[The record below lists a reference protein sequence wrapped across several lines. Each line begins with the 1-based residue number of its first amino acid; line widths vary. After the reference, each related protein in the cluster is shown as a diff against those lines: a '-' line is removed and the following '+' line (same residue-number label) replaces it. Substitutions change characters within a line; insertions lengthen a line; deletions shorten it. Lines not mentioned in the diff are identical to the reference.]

1 MTANEQGF
9 SSDLVGP
16 EQPFDQVVTAYLE
29 GSRVVA
35 AFVERLDDVAF
46 SDEPF
51 DRDKP
56 NQDERPTQEGEPSAK
71 IHPLLAAWL
80 EERSPDDRELILVN
94 LRDDMTIPRFP
105 EPVTDE
111 PRDSQ
116 ANRAVQSRSE
126 ALIGQIVERRDGG
139 YRQLAQEFT
148 ERYAAEIRE
157 TFWLLRCMLMEVPLR
172 MVTELAERDDV
183 LYIEPNDA
191 GDVPGQNTNP
201 NDDVDDG
208 RGRIVSDPYF
218 NLGLTGG
225 FVGLLDTGLRF
236 THTSFNSP
244 SHIAFRFDCTGGS
257 GCTTGPGSNPNDDCW
272 NHGTAEA
279 AAFTAN
285 ANQGNAFRGVTGIT
299 LDSFKV
305 FPTAFNAAGG
315 CNGFLN
321 IAAGVSAFQ
330 TAVSVF
336 DRVIY
341 GGMQGSGNYLS
352 ALSIAADNAFDAG
365 AVVIGIN
372 GNFGPAAGTVNSPA
386 NAHRV
391 IGVGNFDVQTLAQVA
406 SQSRG
411 PTPDGRIKPDIQAPT
426 NTETASN
433 ASDTALRT
441 FTGTSG
447 AAPYAAGAAALLRN
461 FLLNTIPVVDPG
473 QVYSL
478 LILSGQ
484 QVSPFNNTSGAG
496 PLRLPTGGTIFFGKV
511 AVNNGGTIDIPLKI
525 GGGLNVLDAALW
537 WPETATVFLG
547 GQVTIEVHNDID
559 LHLLNPG
566 GATVATS
573 LSVSSV
579 FERTRATGAPLTAG
593 TWTLRIRGFSVP
605 ASPQT
610 VHWSAYAGPR

>member
-1 MTANEQGF
+1 MAANEHGF

-16 EQPFDQVVTAYLE
+16 EQPFDQVVITHLE
-29 GSRVVA
+29 GARVVA
-35 AFVERLDDVAF
+35 AFVERLDDHVF

-51 DRDKP
+51 EREKP
-56 NQDERPTQEGEPSAK
+56 DEDERPAQQEPPSK
-71 IHPLLAAWL
+71 IHPVLAVWL
-80 EERSPDDRELILVN
+80 NERSPDDRDLILVN
-94 LRDDMTIPRFP
+94 LRDDLTIPRFL
-105 EPVTDE
+105 EPVTGE

-116 ANRAVQSRSE
+116 ANRGLRSRSE
-126 ALIGQIVERRDGG
+126 ALIGQIVERREGG
-139 YRQLAQEFT
+139 YRRLAQEFA
-148 ERYAAEIRE
+148 ERYGAEVRQ
-157 TFWLLRCMLMEVPLR
+157 TFWLLRCMLLEAPLR
-172 MVTELAERDDV
+172 MVPDMAERDDV
-183 LYIEPNDA
+183 LYVEPNDA
-191 GDVPGQNTNP
+191 GDVPGQNANP

-208 RGRIVSDPYF
+208 RGLIVSDPYF

-236 THTSFNSP
+236 THTLFNSP
-244 SHIAFRFDCTGGS
+244 SHIDFRFDCTGGS
-257 GCTTGPGSNPNDDCW
+257 GCSTGPGSNPNDDCW
-272 NHGTAEA
+272 DHGTAEA
-279 AAFTAN
+279 AAFTGN
-285 ANQGNAFRGVTGIT
+285 ANLGNAFRGVTGIT

-305 FPTAFNAAGG
+305 FPTSFNAAGA

-321 IAAGVSAFQ
+321 VAAGVSAFQ

-352 ALSIAADNAFDAG
+352 SLSIAADNAFDAG

-372 GNFGPAAGTVNSPA
+372 GNFGPAAGTVNSPGS
-386 NAHRV
+386 AHRV
-391 IGVGNFDVQTLAQVA
+391 IGVGNFDVQTLAQVT

-461 FLLNTIPVVDPG
+461 FLLNAIPVVDPG
-473 QVYSL
+473 QVYSV

-484 QVSPFNNTSGAG
+484 QVFPFNNTSGAG
-496 PLRLPTGGTIFFGKV
+496 PLRLPTDGTLFFGKV
-511 AVNNGGTIDIPLKI
+511 AVSNGGTINIPLNI
-525 GGGLNVLDAALW
+525 GGGVNLLDAALW
-537 WPETATVFLG
+537 WPETATVLLG
-547 GQVTIEVHNDID
+547 IPIEFHNDID

-573 LSVSSV
+573 LSINSV
-579 FERTRATGAPLTAG
+579 FERARATGAPLAAG
-593 TWTLRIRGFSVP
+593 TWTLRIRGFNVP
-605 ASPQT
+605 AGPQT
-610 VHWSAYAGPR
+610 VYWSAHAQ

>member
-1 MTANEQGF
+1 MTTNEQWF
-9 SSDLVGP
+9 DSDLVGP
-16 EQPFDQVVTAYLE
+16 EQPFNQVITVHMDS
-29 GSRVVA
+29 GRVVA
-35 AFVERLDDVAF
+35 ASDERLDNSAF
-46 SDEPF
+46 SDECF

-56 NQDERPTQEGEPSAK
+56 YDDEHSTEEGAPLAK
-71 IHPLLAAWL
+71 IHPVLGARL
-80 EERSPDDRELILVN
+80 EERSPEDRELLLVN
-94 LRDDMTIPRFP
+94 FRDDIIIPRFS
-105 EPVTDE
+105 EPAAGE

-116 ANRAVQSRSE
+116 ANREMRRRSE
-126 ALIGQIVERRDGG
+126 ALIGQIVQRRENG
-139 YRQLAQEFT
+139 YRQLTQELA
-148 ERYAAEIRE
+148 ERYGAEVRE
-157 TFWLLRCMLMEVPLR
+157 TYWLLRCMLIEAPLR
-172 MVTELAERDDV
+172 IVPDLAERDDV
-183 LYIEPNDA
+183 LYVEPNDA
-191 GDVPGQNTNP
+191 GDLPGQNTNP

-208 RGRIVSDPYF
+208 RRLIESDPYF
-218 NLGLTGG
+218 NLGLTSG

-236 THTSFNSP
+236 THTLFNSP

-257 GCTTGPGSNPNDDCW
+257 GCITGQGANPNDDCW
-272 NHGTAEA
+272 DHGTAEA

-285 ANQGNAFRGVTGIT
+285 VNQGNAFRGVTGIT

-305 FPTAFNAAGG
+305 FPTSFDAAGA

-321 IAAGVSAFQ
+321 VAAGVSAFQ
-330 TAVSVF
+330 TAVSVL

-352 ALSIAADNAFDAG
+352 ALSVAADNAFDAG

-433 ASDTALRT
+433 ASDTALRP

-461 FLLNTIPVVDPG
+461 FVLNAIAVADPG

-484 QVSPFNNTSGAG
+484 QVFPFNNTSGTG
-496 PLRLPTGGTIFFGKV
+496 PLRLPTGGIVFFGKV
-511 AVNNGGTIDIPLKI
+511 SVSDGDTVNIPLNI
-525 GGGLNVLDAALW
+525 GSGLNLLDAALW
-537 WPETATVFLG
+537 WPETATVLLG
-547 GQVTIEVHNDID
+547 ITIESHNDID
-559 LHLLNPG
+559 LQLLNPA
-566 GATVATS
+566 GAIVAS
-573 LSVSSV
+573 SVSVNSF
-579 FERTRATGAPLTAG
+579 FESTRVTGAPLAAG
-593 TWTLRIRGFSVP
+593 SWTLRIRGFNVP
-605 ASPQT
+605 AGPQT
-610 VHWSAYAGPR
+610 VYWSAYAGPR

>member
-1 MTANEQGF
+1 
-9 SSDLVGP
+9 
-16 EQPFDQVVTAYLE
+16 
-29 GSRVVA
+29 VA
-35 AFVERLDDVAF
+35 AFVETLGEDAF

-51 DRDKP
+51 EREKP
-56 NQDERPTQEGEPSAK
+56 SEDEFPAQEEPPN
-71 IHPLLAAWL
+71 IHPILARRL
-80 EERSPDDRELILVN
+80 EERSPEDRELILVN
-94 LRDDMTIPRFP
+94 LRDDMTVPRFP
-105 EPVTDE
+105 EPVENE
-111 PRDSQ
+111 PRNSR
-116 ANRAVQSRSE
+116 ANREVQSRSD
-126 ALIGQIVERRDGG
+126 ALIGQILEHREGG
-139 YRQLAQEFT
+139 YQALAQEFAD
-148 ERYAAEIRE
+148 RYGAEIQQ
-157 TFWLLRCMLMEVPLR
+157 TFWLLRCMLLEIPLG
-172 MVTELAERDDV
+172 MVRSLAERDDV
-183 LYIEPNDA
+183 LYVEPNDA
-191 GDVPGQNTNP
+191 GDIPGQNANP

-208 RGRIVSDPYF
+208 RRRIVSDPYF

-236 THTSFNSP
+236 THTLFTSP

-257 GCTTGPGSNPNDDCW
+257 GCSTGPGSNPNDDCW

-279 AAFTAN
+279 AAFTGN
-285 ANQGNAFRGVTGIT
+285 INQGNAFRGVTGIT

-305 FPTAFNAAGG
+305 FPTSFNPTTGA

-321 IAAGVSAFQ
+321 VAAGVAAFQ

-352 ALSIAADNAFDAG
+352 SLSIAADNAFDAG

-372 GNFGPAAGTVNSPA
+372 GNFGPAAGTVNSPG

-391 IGVGNFDVQTLAQVA
+391 IGVGNFDVQTLAQIP

-433 ASDTALRT
+433 ASDTALFT

-461 FLLNTIPVVDPG
+461 FLLAVIPVVDPG

-484 QVSPFNNTSGAG
+484 QVAFNNTSGAG
-496 PLRLPTGGTIFFGKV
+496 PLRLPTDGTVFFGKV
-511 AVNNGGTIDIPLKI
+511 AVNNGGTIDIPLNI
-525 GGGLNVLDAALW
+525 GSGVNVLDAALW
-537 WPETATVFLG
+537 WPETAAVLFG
-547 GQVTIEVHNDID
+547 ITIEFHNDID
-559 LHLLNPG
+559 LHLINPG
-566 GATVATS
+566 GAIVAA
-573 LSVSSV
+573 SVSVNSV
-579 FERTRATGAPLTAG
+579 FERARVTGAPLGAG
-593 TWTLRIRGFSVP
+593 TWTLRIRGFNVP
-605 ASPQT
+605 AGPQT
-610 VHWSAYAGPR
+610 VFWSAHAGPR

>member
-1 MTANEQGF
+1 MTANHGF
-9 SSDLVGP
+9 RSDLVGAD
-16 EQPFDQVVTAYLE
+16 QPFDQVVTVHVD

-35 AFVERLDDVAF
+35 AFVERLDDGAF

-51 DRDKP
+51 EREKP
-56 NQDERPTQEGEPSAK
+56 NDDEFTAEEEPPSK
-71 IHPLLAAWL
+71 IHPILARRL
-80 EERSPDDRELILVN
+80 EERSDNDKELILVN

-105 EPVTDE
+105 EPVENE
-111 PRDSQ
+111 PRESP
-116 ANRAVQSRSE
+116 ANRDLQSRCD
-126 ALIGQIVERRDGG
+126 AMIGQIVAHREEG
-139 YRQLAQEFT
+139 YRALAQEFAD
-148 ERYAAEIRE
+148 RYGAEIRQ
-157 TFWLLRCMLMEVPLR
+157 TFWLLRCMLLEVPLG
-172 MVTELAERDDV
+172 MVRRLAERDDV

-191 GDVPGQNTNP
+191 GDVPGQNANP

-225 FVGLLDTGLRF
+225 FVGLLDTGVRF
-236 THTSFNSP
+236 THTLLTSP

-257 GCTTGPGSNPNDDCW
+257 GCSTGSGSNPNDDCW

-279 AAFTAN
+279 AAFTGN
-285 ANQGNAFRGVTGIT
+285 VNQGNAFRGVTGIT

-305 FPTAFNAAGG
+305 FPTSFNPTTGA

-321 IAAGVSAFQ
+321 VAAGISAFQ

-352 ALSIAADNAFDAG
+352 SLSIAADNAFDAG

-372 GNFGPAAGTVNSPA
+372 GNFGPAAGTVNSPG

-391 IGVGNFDVQTLAQVA
+391 IGVGNFHVQTLAQIT

-433 ASDTALRT
+433 ASDTALFT

-461 FLLNTIPVVDPG
+461 FLLRIIPVVDPG

-484 QVSPFNNTSGAG
+484 QVSFNNTSGAG
-496 PLRLPTGGTIFFGKV
+496 PLRLPTDGTLSFGKV
-511 AVNNGGTIDIPLKI
+511 AVNNGGTVDIPLNI
-525 GGGLNVLDAALW
+525 GEGANVLDAALW
-537 WPETATVFLG
+537 WPETAAVLFG
-547 GQVTIEVHNDID
+547 IPIEFHNDVD
-559 LHLLNPG
+559 LHLVNPG

-573 LSVSSV
+573 LSINSV
-579 FERTRATGAPLTAG
+579 FERARVAGAPLG
-593 TWTLRIRGFSVP
+593 PGIWTLRIRGFNIP
-605 ASPQT
+605 GGPQT
-610 VHWSAYAGPR
+610 VFWSAHAAPR